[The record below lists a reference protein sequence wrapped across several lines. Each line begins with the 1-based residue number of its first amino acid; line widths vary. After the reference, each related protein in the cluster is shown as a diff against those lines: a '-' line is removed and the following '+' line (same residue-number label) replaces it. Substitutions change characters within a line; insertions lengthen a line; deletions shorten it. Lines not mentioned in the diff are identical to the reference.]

1 MNGTKWTSMF
11 TFIVRWCYCRR
22 HGVTSHGGARNWVTH
37 IYVSNGGGVLRSFSF
52 AFYNPFQPFYK
63 LFLCVTHTRRYV
75 VSIQLW
81 LTTVSCRVT
90 SSVRRNKT
98 WPCADFRKSGR
109 EAYAGGV
116 SATQSHW
123 ERTRHSHVCSP
134 RFVYLDFI
142 NDVEYYGLQRIE
154 SSARLLLRPNHF
166 PIKTHAVQRSLS
178 QWLDAPSRA
187 GQRMAH
193 AAAVANAA

>member
-11 TFIVRWCYCRR
+11 TFIVRWCYCRK
-22 HGVTSHGGARNWVTH
+22 HGVTSHGGAWNWVTH

-63 LFLCVTHTRRYV
+63 LFLCATHTRRYV

-109 EAYAGGV
+109 LK
-116 SATQSHW
+116 ATESGRVTPMCAVHP
-123 ERTRHSHVCSP
+123 S
-134 RFVYLDFI
+134 FI
-142 NDVEYYGLQRIE
+142 LTLLTMSNTMGFKE
-154 SSARLLLRPNHF
+154 SSRQQDCCYVPTIF
-166 PIKTHAVQRSLS
+166 PSKHTLYNAHSVSGWTLPAEPGSEWRTPQLS
-178 QWLDAPSRA
+178 QTRPSK
-187 GQRMAH
+187 Q
-193 AAAVANAA
+193 VFVN